1 MKKKCIIICLF
12 MIMLTGCTIVR
23 IDTTS
28 IDNILNVVLSKDNTL
43 YNRVGNGYKYYVP
56 RGVTYI
62 DSNGTNDRLYSDGVY
77 YYLYLD
83 EVSYYYNNSIKFKE
97 DKSKYYSRKL
107 KNGDNVGYVE
117 ITDKGNNQYLIEFVY
132 NYAKIEALVPK
143 EDIEETVL
151 NASYILST
159 IKYNDN
165 IIKLSLDDDF
175 LKTKEDKYDEFS
187 SKKEESNNFLRYDDN
202 EEDKD

>member
-12 MIMLTGCTIVR
+12 VIMLTGCTVVR

-28 IDNILNVVLSKDNTL
+28 IDNILDVVLSKDNTL

-202 EEDKD
+202 EEDED

>member
-12 MIMLTGCTIVR
+12 MVMLTGCTIVR

-28 IDNILNVVLSKDNTL
+28 IDNILDVVLSKNNTL

-62 DSNGTNDRLYSDGVY
+62 DSNGTNDRLYSNGVY

-83 EVSYYYNNSIKFKE
+83 QVSYYYDSSLKFKK
-97 DKSKYYSRKL
+97 DASKFYSRKL
-107 KNGDNVGYVE
+107 DNGTSSGYLE
-117 ITDKGNNQYLIEFVY
+117 ITEKDNNLYLVEFVY
-132 NYAKIEALVPK
+132 NYAKIEAIVPK

-151 NASYILST
+151 NSSYILST

-165 IIKLSLDDDF
+165 IIKLSLDDNF
-175 LKTKEDKYDEFS
+175 LKTKEDKYDEFT
-187 SKKEESNNFLRYDDN
+187 SKKEENDNFLRYDD
-202 EEDKD
+202 EKDKD

>member
-12 MIMLTGCTIVR
+12 VIMLTGCTVVR

-28 IDNILNVVLSKDNTL
+28 IDNILDVVLSKDNTL

-97 DKSKYYSRKL
+97 NKYKYYSRKL